1 MFTLL
6 LRRFRGISKLKRKTS
21 HLRSLKQL
29 AMIGILV
36 LGAHVIAMMAFEGLD
51 LWTAIW
57 LTTTTTTTVGYGDI
71 SAASWQGQLS
81 TMVLIYGGGVF
92 IVAQGAG
99 LFFEHRSERARLK
112 QLGEWIWNMSEH
124 IIVINTPC
132 HNRTRFMERVF
143 DEFEASKPR
152 AHEHQD
158 FLVESKHLEFLLITE
173 GYPEGLPKGLE
184 ERNVKLQAG
193 RGDDPGVLED
203 ANIREARGVVI
214 LAIDPSETQFAYDD
228 SLTFD
233 IVHRIRSAGYDGTL
247 VAEVVDANNRPRI
260 LEAGATAVVLPVRAF
275 PGLLSR
281 ALFHPGMEK
290 VIESLFDSQGNECV
304 SMRVDITDEKWRD
317 VIRRYVD
324 KGVGTPVA
332 YSFEGE
338 VESEPNLK
346 TVVRADTIYVLT
358 GSKKHS

>member
-21 HLRSLKQL
+21 RLRPLKQL

-152 AHEHQD
+152 AHAHQD

-173 GYPEGLPKGLE
+173 GYPEGLPRGLE
-184 ERNVKLQAG
+184 DRNVKLQAG
-193 RGDDPGVLED
+193 RGDDPEVLED
-203 ANIREARGVVI
+203 ANIREALVNDDPTTVSVFIITAKGGETRPSFSVMCSATI
-214 LAIDPSETQFAYDD
+214 RPSLAS
-228 SLTFD
+228 
-233 IVHRIRSAGYDGTL
+233 SACRRRMKLSQSYCDRRRR
-247 VAEVVDANNRPRI
+247 NR
-260 LEAGATAVVLPVRAF
+260 TT
-275 PGLLSR
+275 S
-281 ALFHPGMEK
+281 
-290 VIESLFDSQGNECV
+290 
-304 SMRVDITDEKWRD
+304 IT
-317 VIRRYVD
+317 
-324 KGVGTPVA
+324 
-332 YSFEGE
+332 S
-338 VESEPNLK
+338 
-346 TVVRADTIYVLT
+346 
-358 GSKKHS
+358 